1 MEGTKA
7 TEIRPAFFELHI
19 PTHHVDNINAVQ
31 KILNEALRDHG
42 SVRMPS

>member
-1 MEGTKA
+1 MEGTKTA
-7 TEIRPAFFELHI
+7 EVRTAFFELYI

-42 SVRMPS
+42 SVKMPS